1 MRLALESG
9 NNEHVYRVGNE
20 ILVEKEQPFIIKT
33 LLKTNL
39 DFAEKKEILEKIG
52 FSKQDTLLS
61 YQNLNIYN
69 SALLNVPVYTNDI
82 YLHRN
87 EIKKPSKS
95 LDELMFYLLSKNEI
109 DLNKVPYDE
118 ENSILKMLVVFGLSK
133 TLDKA
138 LSLMSEQEKEIFLND
153 SYIDINTA
161 GLSNRFSGRK
171 NDLERQENLMILPVI
186 GQNEDTLYVMCN
198 HGLNVNTVNK
208 YTGRGLGFYLNDEKV
223 IQELENKYGFIYDLK
238 QRDFSGNL
246 LKTVLKNSNCNDNS
260 LPESPIGRLASSN
273 SIINFIDAR
282 IAKLP
287 LSNQEMFYFMLA
299 SFKDDGITNF
309 KNVYNDIAHKIN
321 WMVPNTDI
329 DILIFLSAQIN
340 RYSAGSSTSV
350 PKLLYVKK
358 DFEKRNQNFDSGLF
372 TFNILTSVS
381 HYSIK
386 ENNKTKLIDLFNEN
400 KNYFSGKGSFDVLLS
415 AYEFI
420 EKIIN
425 TKNNDYIQNLSIF
438 NNGESFKEITGFNID
453 HEIAASKIN
462 LKEYEERIEKIIN
475 VSLVYEEK
483 MFDYINDLLRQTNST
498 NKDLFKNTT
507 AFKQHSHALYR
518 AREEVS
524 QNKYINLCGEYLQQN
539 PEFKDYIVKVINNSM
554 DNIKNSELKNLCE
567 KEQFMAL
574 IEKEILNFSL
584 KTQQQNIKSKNR
596 L

>member
-1 MRLALESG
+1 
-9 NNEHVYRVGNE
+9 
-20 ILVEKEQPFIIKT
+20 
-33 LLKTNL
+33 
-39 DFAEKKEILEKIG
+39 
-52 FSKQDTLLS
+52 
-61 YQNLNIYN
+61 
-69 SALLNVPVYTNDI
+69 
-82 YLHRN
+82 
-87 EIKKPSKS
+87 
-95 LDELMFYLLSKNEI
+95 
-109 DLNKVPYDE
+109 
-118 ENSILKMLVVFGLSK
+118 
-133 TLDKA
+133 
-138 LSLMSEQEKEIFLND
+138 MSEQEKEIFLND

-287 LSNQEMFYFMLA
+287 LSNQEMFNFMLA

-321 WMVPNTDI
+321 WTVPNTDI

-507 AFKQHSHALYR
+507 AFKQHGHALYR

-539 PEFKDYIVKVINNSM
+539 PEFKDYVVKVINNSM